1 MSGRRG
7 ERRGERRG
15 GGTDIHCRHHEGEN
29 RQTPSFI
36 IKLQKTIEVRRGGG
50 GGGGGHNKYL
60 GRLESGYG
68 EDAWFVRGGQEGPVL
83 QCERLGQS
91 HLLLLQ

>member
-7 ERRGERRG
+7 ERRGGRRG
-15 GGTDIHCRHHEGEN
+15 GVTDIDCRHHEGEN

-36 IKLQKTIEVRRGGG
+36 IKLQKTIEVRKGGRGGG
-50 GGGGGHNKYL
+50 GGEGGGGGHNEYL

-68 EDAWFVRGGQEGPVL
+68 EDAWFVSR
-83 QCERLGQS
+83 
-91 HLLLLQ
+91 